1 MYSQY
6 FVIISPWKWEGSF
19 IWSNL
24 NPLHP
29 RIIFDKFGWKW
40 PSGSGE
46 DENVKSLRTDGQTD
60 RHTTNDR
67 WSEKLTWAFSSGELK
82 KDRLLNIDLLFFRV
96 DDSERYMYTT
106 CISIFVGITTLLLFL
121 FLYNVDYSFD
131 YSLYIPNLQLP
142 GIMWW

>member
-1 MYSQY
+1 M
-6 FVIISPWKWEGSF
+6 IKCW
-19 IWSNL
+19 NL
-24 NPLHP
+24 
-29 RIIFDKFGWKW
+29 
-40 PSGSGE
+40 
-46 DENVKSLRTDGQTD
+46 KSLKWKLNMKLLGIIQKKCRFNSSKLPLFQSFYIEEQQLKWTLLCVLVFVCVHWTYTLKSVLFIFS
-60 RHTTNDR
+60 RST
-67 WSEKLTWAFSSGELK
+67 EKGK

-131 YSLYIPNLQLP
+131 YSLYIPNSQLP

>member
-1 MYSQY
+1 METKYEVTGY
-6 FVIISPWKWEGSF
+6 NTKKNVDIIHLNFPFFKVF
-19 IWSNL
+19 ILKSNSSAAIMNLVVCTCVCLCTL
-24 NPLHP
+24 NLYTEPIHWNQCYLA
-29 RIIFDKFGWKW
+29 
-40 PSGSGE
+40 
-46 DENVKSLRTDGQTD
+46 SLNLQKKG
-60 RHTTNDR
+60 
-67 WSEKLTWAFSSGELK
+67 K

>member
-1 MYSQY
+1 MLKLKVPKIETKYQDTGYIYIIHLNFPFFKVFILKSNSSAAIMNLLCVLV
-6 FVIISPWKWEGSF
+6 FVCVHWTYTLKSMLFSF
-19 IWSNL
+19 S
-24 NPLHP
+24 
-29 RIIFDKFGWKW
+29 R
-40 PSGSGE
+40 S
-46 DENVKSLRTDGQTD
+46 T
-60 RHTTNDR
+60 
-67 WSEKLTWAFSSGELK
+67 EKGK

-131 YSLYIPNLQLP
+131 YSLYIPNSQLP